1 MFGNIWIFEYAALQL
16 GLPQHMVR
24 KPFKGNHLNTFA
36 FFVFVKY
43 LLVTLPYPLYLYR
56 NGAIENSIAD
66 ANAEVICN
74 NKLFSLWLLR

>member
-43 LLVTLPYPLYLYR
+43 LLVTLLYPLYLYR
-56 NGAIENSIAD
+56 N
-66 ANAEVICN
+66 
-74 NKLFSLWLLR
+74 